1 MKKRLVLLFK
11 ILLGVASFV
20 FLWFKLKDQLTP
32 EKLAILKQTLFLEN
46 NLSLFIFV
54 YLLMIPNW
62 LIESYKW
69 KIITAHI
76 EKITYVKAIKG
87 VMAGICIGN
96 VTPGRFGEFAG
107 RLIYFK
113 PEHRSKITIT
123 HFVCGSTQLF
133 ITVATGIVCT
143 ALWLLKHESSSLIY
157 IALAAGGVLLVLLT
171 LLLFKIDI
179 AYKKVA
185 SLRMLKRF
193 DLGTVHYPKP
203 ILIKTILWSM
213 LRYFV
218 FASQYILLLKIC
230 GASGSYIKLFIP
242 VSISFLLMSS
252 IPMISFIE
260 VAIRAGIALLL
271 FSEFISNELLIITAS
286 TALWFINIITP
297 SIIGYFII
305 LASKIQLKN
314 KN

>member
-11 ILLGVASFV
+11 ILLGLASFV
-20 FLWFKLKDQLTP
+20 FLWFRLKDQLTP
-32 EKLAILKQTLFLEN
+32 EKIAILKQTLFLGN
-46 NLSLFIFV
+46 NLLLFAFIYF
-54 YLLMIPNW
+54 LMIPNW

-76 EKITYVKAIKG
+76 EKISYLKAIKG

-113 PEHRSKITIT
+113 PEHRSKITVT

-143 ALWLLKHESSSLIY
+143 ALWLLKHESSDLIY
-157 IALAAGGVLLVLLT
+157 IALAAGGVLLLLLT

-185 SLRMLKRF
+185 SLRMLQRF
-193 DLGTVHYPKP
+193 DLGAVHYPKP
-203 ILIKTILWSM
+203 VLIKTILWSM

-230 GASGSYIKLFIP
+230 GANGSYFELFIP
-242 VSISFLLMSS
+242 VSISFMLMSS

-271 FSEFISNELLIITAS
+271 FSEFIPNELLIITAS

-305 LASKIQLKN
+305 LASKIQLKS

>member
-1 MKKRLVLLFK
+1 MKKTLVLLFK
-11 ILLGVASFV
+11 ILLGLASFV
-20 FLWFKLKDQLTP
+20 FLWFRLNDQLTP
-32 EKLAILKQTLFLEN
+32 EKIAILKQTLFLGN
-46 NLSLFIFV
+46 NLLLFAFIYF
-54 YLLMIPNW
+54 LMIPNW

-76 EKITYVKAIKG
+76 EKISYLKAIKG
-87 VMAGICIGN
+87 VFAGICIGN

-107 RLIYFK
+107 RLIYYK
-113 PEHRSKITIT
+113 PEHRSKITVT

-143 ALWLLKHESSSLIY
+143 ALWLLKHEFSDLIY
-157 IALAAGGVLLVLLT
+157 IALVAGGVLLLFLA

-185 SLRMLKRF
+185 SLRMLQRF
-193 DLGTVHYPKP
+193 DLGAVHYPKP

-230 GASGSYIKLFIP
+230 GANGSYFELFIP
-242 VSISFLLMSS
+242 VSISFMLMSS

-271 FSEFISNELLIITAS
+271 FSEFIPNELLIITAS

-305 LASKIQLKN
+305 LASKIQLKS

>member
-1 MKKRLVLLFK
+1 VKKRLVLLFK

-32 EKLAILKQTLFLEN
+32 EKLAVLKQTLFLEN

-54 YLLMIPNW
+54 YLLIIPNW

-76 EKITYVKAIKG
+76 EKITYLKAIKG
-87 VMAGICIGN
+87 VLAGICIGN
-96 VTPGRFGEFAG
+96 ITPGRFGEFAG

-143 ALWLLKHESSSLIY
+143 ALWLLKHESSNLIY
-157 IALAAGGVLLVLLT
+157 IALGAGGVLLLLLT
-171 LLLFKIDI
+171 LLLFKIDV

-185 SLRMLKRF
+185 SLKFLRRF
-193 DLGTVHYPKP
+193 DLGEVHYPKAV
-203 ILIKTILWSM
+203 LVKTILWSM

-230 GASGSYIKLFIP
+230 GASGGYFELFIP
-242 VSISFLLMSS
+242 VSISFMLMSS

-271 FSEFISNELLIITAS
+271 FSEFIPNELLIITAS

-305 LASKIQLKN
+305 LASKIQLK
-314 KN
+314 KKD

>member
-1 MKKRLVLLFK
+1 VKKRLVLLFK

-76 EKITYVKAIKG
+76 EKITYLKAIKG
-87 VMAGICIGN
+87 VLAGICIGN
-96 VTPGRFGEFAG
+96 ITPGRFGEFAG

-143 ALWLLKHESSSLIY
+143 ALWLLKHESSNLIY
-157 IALAAGGVLLVLLT
+157 IALSAGGVLLVLLT
-171 LLLFKIDI
+171 LLLLKIDI
-179 AYKKVA
+179 AYQKIA
-185 SLRMLKRF
+185 SLKFLKRF
-193 DLGTVHYPKP
+193 ALGKVHYPKP
-203 ILIKTILWSM
+203 ILIKTILWST

-230 GASGSYIKLFIP
+230 GASGSYFKLFIP
-242 VSISFLLMSS
+242 VSISFMLMSS

-271 FSEFISNELLIITAS
+271 FSEFIPNELLIITAS

-305 LASKIQLKN
+305 LGSKIQLK
-314 KN
+314 KKD

>member
-32 EKLAILKQTLFLEN
+32 EKLAVLKQTLFLEN

-76 EKITYVKAIKG
+76 EKITYLKAIKG
-87 VMAGICIGN
+87 VLAGICIGN
-96 VTPGRFGEFAG
+96 ITPGRFGEFAG

-143 ALWLLKHESSSLIY
+143 ALWLLKHESSNLIY
-157 IALAAGGVLLVLLT
+157 IALGAGGVLLLLLT

-185 SLRMLKRF
+185 TLKFLRRF
-193 DLGTVHYPKP
+193 DLGEVHYPKDV
-203 ILIKTILWSM
+203 LVKTILWSM

-230 GASGSYIKLFIP
+230 GASGSYFELFIP
-242 VSISFLLMSS
+242 VAISFMLMSS

-271 FSEFISNELLIITAS
+271 FSEFIPNELLIITAS

-305 LASKIQLKN
+305 LASKIQLK
-314 KN
+314 KKD

>member
-1 MKKRLVLLFK
+1 MKKRLILLFK
-11 ILLGVASFV
+11 IFLGIASFL

-32 EKLAILKQTLFLEN
+32 EKTVILKQTLFSDN
-46 NLSLFIFV
+46 NISLFVFV

-76 EKITYVKAIKG
+76 EKISYLKAIKG
-87 VMAGICIGN
+87 VLAGICIGN

-113 PEHRSKITIT
+113 PEHRSKITVT

-143 ALWLLKHESSSLIY
+143 ALWILKHESSNLVY
-157 IALAAGGVLLVLLT
+157 IALGAGGTLLFLLT
-171 LLLFKIDI
+171 ILLFKIDV

-185 SLRMLKRF
+185 SLKILKRF
-193 DLGTVHYPKP
+193 DLGTVLYPKP
-203 ILIKTILWSM
+203 VLIKTILWSM

-230 GASGSYIKLFIP
+230 GASGTYFQLFIP
-242 VSISFLLMSS
+242 VSISFMLMSS

-271 FSEFISNELLIITAS
+271 FSQFIPSELLIVTAS

-314 KN
+314 KR

>member
-96 VTPGRFGEFAG
+96 ITPGRFGEFAG

-143 ALWLLKHESSSLIY
+143 ALWLLKHESSNLIY

-185 SLRMLKRF
+185 SLRILKRF
-193 DLGTVHYPKP
+193 NLGTVHYPKP

>member
-1 MKKRLVLLFK
+1 VKKRLVLLFK

-46 NLSLFIFV
+46 NLSFFIFV
-54 YLLMIPNW
+54 YILMIPNW

-69 KIITAHI
+69 KIISAHI
-76 EKITYVKAIKG
+76 EEITYIKAIKG
-87 VMAGICIGN
+87 VLAGICIGN
-96 VTPGRFGEFAG
+96 ITPGRFGEFAG

-143 ALWLLKHESSSLIY
+143 ALWLLKHESSNLIY

-171 LLLFKIDI
+171 LLLFKIDV
-179 AYKKVA
+179 AYKRVA
-185 SLRMLKRF
+185 SLKFLKRF
-193 DLGTVHYPKP
+193 DLGAVHYPKP
-203 ILIKTILWSM
+203 ILVKTILWSM

-230 GASGSYIKLFIP
+230 GASGSYFELFIP
-242 VSISFLLMSS
+242 VSISFMLMSS

-271 FSEFISNELLIITAS
+271 FSEFIPNELLIITAS

-305 LASKIQLKN
+305 LGSKIQLK
-314 KN
+314 KKD

>member
-1 MKKRLVLLFK
+1 VKKRLIFLFK
-11 ILLGVASFV
+11 ILLGVASFL
-20 FLWFKLKDQLTP
+20 FLWFKLKDQLTT
-32 EKLAILKQTLFLEN
+32 EKIAVLKQTFLLDKNILLFV
-46 NLSLFIFV
+46 FV

-76 EKITYVKAIKG
+76 EKITYIKAIKG
-87 VMAGICIGN
+87 VLAGICIGN
-96 VTPGRFGEFAG
+96 LTPGRFGEFAG

-113 PEHRSKITIT
+113 PEHRSKITVT

-133 ITVATGIVCT
+133 ITVATGIVCS
-143 ALWLLKHESSSLIY
+143 ALWLLRHESSNLIF
-157 IALAAGGVLLVLLT
+157 IAIGAGTILLFVLS
-171 LLLFKIDI
+171 LLLFKIDV

-185 SLRMLKRF
+185 SLKILKRF
-193 DLGTVHYPKP
+193 DLGAVHYPKP

-230 GASGSYIKLFIP
+230 GASGSYFELFIP
-242 VSISFLLMSS
+242 VSISFMLMSS

-260 VAIRAGIALLL
+260 VAIRAGIALML
-271 FSEFISNELLIITAS
+271 FSQFITNELLIVTAS
-286 TALWFINIITP
+286 TMLWFINIITP
-297 SIIGYFII
+297 SILGYFII
-305 LASKIQLKN
+305 LASKIQLKS
-314 KN
+314 KA

>member
-20 FLWFKLKDQLTP
+20 FLWFRLKDQLTP

-46 NLSLFIFV
+46 NFSLFIFV

-76 EKITYVKAIKG
+76 EKISYVKAIKG
-87 VMAGICIGN
+87 VLAGICIGN

-113 PEHRSKITIT
+113 PDHRSKITIT

-143 ALWLLKHESSSLIY
+143 ALWLLKHESSNLIY

-179 AYKKVA
+179 AYEKVA
-185 SLRMLKRF
+185 SLKILKRF
-193 DLGTVHYPKP
+193 DLGAVHYPKP

-230 GASGSYIKLFIP
+230 GASGDYFELFIP
-242 VSISFLLMSS
+242 VSISFMLMSS

-271 FSEFISNELLIITAS
+271 FSEFIPNELLIITAS

-305 LASKIQLKN
+305 LGSKIQLK
-314 KN
+314 KRA

>member
-1 MKKRLVLLFK
+1 VKKRLVLLFK
-11 ILLGVASFV
+11 ILLGLASFV
-20 FLWFKLKDQLTP
+20 FLWFRLKDQLTP
-32 EKLAILKQTLFLEN
+32 EKIAILKQTLFLGN
-46 NLSLFIFV
+46 NLLLFAFIYF
-54 YLLMIPNW
+54 LMIPNW

-76 EKITYVKAIKG
+76 EKISYLKAIKG

-113 PEHRSKITIT
+113 PEHRSKITVT

-143 ALWLLKHESSSLIY
+143 ALWLLKHESSDLIY
-157 IALAAGGVLLVLLT
+157 IALAAGGVLLLLLT

-185 SLRMLKRF
+185 SLKILKRF
-193 DLGTVHYPKP
+193 DLGAVHYPKP
-203 ILIKTILWSM
+203 VLIKTILWST

-230 GASGSYIKLFIP
+230 GANGSYFALFIP
-242 VSISFLLMSS
+242 VSISFMLMSS

-271 FSEFISNELLIITAS
+271 FSEFIPNELLIITAS

-305 LASKIQLKN
+305 LASKIQLKS
-314 KN
+314 KS